1 MSTIKNIR
9 KALAT
14 VNNSTAR
21 GLVSYMNGHLAI
33 SLAARAEKSAQVA
46 WDADHAWETVRKAA
60 LGKNATEQA
69 KEERD
74 FLRDLRKLTFDG
86 YRADFNAVAKVAR
99 ADCRDAVNSILGAS
113 KQSEKRVAL
122 RTAYNAYVGA
132 VESGFDTAKV
142 GVFNRTLGRW
152 LVSKKCG
159 LGLETSEGTV
169 NQIVKRMTPAFG
181 VKTASKTD
189 YLKINITGT
198 AALTEAQFSTRLI
211 AALAILA
218 DCGTLNPENGL
229 PEERVEACM
238 DIYGLY
244 DENFPCDAD
253 HDHVEFDWSARSLDF

>member
-1 MSTIKNIR
+1 MSTIKNIQ

-69 KEERD
+69 KKERD

-99 ADCRDAVNSILGAS
+99 ADCREAVNNILGAS
-113 KQSEKRVAL
+113 KQSEQRAAL
-122 RTAYNAYVGA
+122 RPAYVSYVAA
-132 VESGFDTAKV
+132 VESGFNAAKV
-142 GVFNRTLGRW
+142 ATFTRLLGRW

-159 LGLETSEGTV
+159 LGLETSECTV
-169 NQIVKRMTPAFG
+169 NQIVKRMVPAFG
-181 VKTASKTD
+181 VKSASKSD

-253 HDHVEFDWSARSLDF
+253 RDHVEFDWEAFGY

>member
-1 MSTIKNIR
+1 MSTIKNIQ

-14 VNNSTAR
+14 VNNQTAR
-21 GLVSYMNGHLAI
+21 GLVAYMNGHLAI
-33 SLAARAEKSAQVA
+33 SLAARVEKRAQVE
-46 WDADHAWETVRKAA
+46 WDASHAWETVRKAA
-60 LGKNATEQA
+60 LGKNATPEA

-74 FLRDLRKLTFDG
+74 FLRDLRGLAFDG

-99 ADCRDAVNSILGAS
+99 ADCRDAVNNILGAS

-122 RTAYNAYVGA
+122 HTVYVAYVGA
-132 VESGFDTAKV
+132 VESGFDGTKV

-181 VKTASKTD
+181 VKSAAKAD

-198 AALTEAQFSTRLI
+198 AALTEAQFATRVI
-211 AALAILA
+211 ATLAILA

-229 PEERVEACM
+229 PEERIEACM

-253 HDHVEFDWSARSLDF
+253 CDRIEFDWSARSLDF

>member
-1 MSTIKNIR
+1 MSTVKNIV

-86 YRADFNAVAKVAR
+86 YRAEFNAVAKVAR
-99 ADCRDAVNSILGAS
+99 ADCREAVNAILGAS

-122 RTAYNAYVGA
+122 RAAYAAYVGA
-132 VESGFDTAKV
+132 VESGFDAAKV
-142 GVFNRTLGRW
+142 AVFNRVLGRW

-181 VKTASKTD
+181 VKAAAKSD
-189 YLKINITGT
+189 YLKINITGV
-198 AALTEAQFSTRLI
+198 AALTEAQFATRLV
-211 AALAILA
+211 AALAILS

-229 PEERVEACM
+229 PQERVEACM
-238 DIYGLY
+238 DVYGDF

-253 HDHVEFDWSARSLDF
+253 CEVVEFDWSTVDC